1 MYAVATFLV
10 VAIMSMA
17 FTKLAAGALIATG
30 LPPDI
35 ATFQARSAF
44 SGAGF
49 TTTEAENVVNH
60 PGRRKIIGFTMFVG
74 NLGTPTLVVT
84 VLVGFLAPGP
94 GNTVERTM
102 VTVSGLVLAIMIVA
116 NRPAQR
122 ALVKI
127 GRQQAQKRLLPRLGH
142 DVTELCVVDDDY
154 VVGAIRVAQDPGPT
168 IRSLRGIDEALP
180 FVRVLGVRRSDG
192 YHGMPPI
199 DVDLDAG
206 DEIILYGRRRDLED
220 LSGTDDPSVD

>member
-10 VAIMSMA
+10 VAALSMG
-17 FTKLAAGALIATG
+17 FTQLAAGALIATG
-30 LPPDI
+30 LPPEV

-60 PGRRKIIGFTMFVG
+60 PARRRIIGTTMFVG

-94 GNTVERTM
+94 GNTTERT
-102 VTVSGLVLAIMIVA
+102 LVILAGIVLILLLVA

-122 ALVKI
+122 YLARI
-127 GRQQAQKRLLPRLGH
+127 GQRQARKRLLPHLDDQSVELFTVDG
-142 DVTELCVVDDDY
+142 DFVVAAVTMADD
-154 VVGAIRVAQDPGPT
+154 PEPT
-168 IRSLRGIDEALP
+168 VRSLRGMDEILP
-180 FVRVLGVRRSDG
+180 LVKVLGVR
-192 YHGMPPI
+192 HGDAYSGAPPV
-199 DVDLDAG
+199 DVELNGG
-206 DEIILYGRRRDLED
+206 DEIIVYGHRDEIDRLNER
-220 LSGTDDPSVD
+220 